1 MVGCAAPEAVRKEAS
16 LTLNGTCKELFLS
29 SDMHAYQNNVQFGLS
44 PLSGNFLE
52 HACSFSL
59 SIADNGNQ
67 VCGWAC
73 SGEVWAGKEC
83 NAGCWNEHTSAEID
97 ALAMGGCEKM
107 RQQSQGSTPTNNS
120 CKIYARDNNI
130 IWNKKS
136 YESLEL
142 E

>member
-16 LTLNGTCKELFLS
+16 LTLNGTCKELFLDS
-29 SDMHAYQNNVQFGLS
+29 SGRAYQHMSQSLTIS
-44 PLSGNFLE
+44 QE
-52 HACSFSL
+52 HGCSFAL

-67 VCGWAC
+67 VCGWSC
-73 SGEVWAGKEC
+73 SLDVWEGKEC